1 MSVILPILSGQFH
14 LVSHVE
20 EWQTAIVSAVLGLAT
35 ANPMAFKGVL
45 ERMDVEGRENLESML
60 RTALEEK
67 RDAKT
72 EELTKP
78 SISLKFDFS
87 SVD

>member
-1 MSVILPILSGQFH
+1 MTVILPILSSQSR
-14 LVSHVE
+14 LVSHIE
-20 EWQTAIVSAVLGLAT
+20 DGQTAIVSVVLGLAT
-35 ANPMAFKGVL
+35 SNPRAFKGVL
-45 ERMDVEGRENLESML
+45 EIMDVEGRESLESTL

-67 RDAKT
+67 RDTKS

-78 SISLKFDFS
+78 SISLKLDFG